1 LVTDWGYSGLI
12 KHKGKKML
20 FDVANNL
27 EIFPGFTRIYLV
39 SNFIKTLQLAE
50 IWLVMDAPDGQN
62 LVISL

>member
-1 LVTDWGYSGLI
+1 
-12 KHKGKKML
+12 ML

-27 EIFPGFTRIYLV
+27 EISPGFTRIYLV